1 MKIDFANLFVKYGA
15 ATAKKIKQNVVGVVV
30 VVVVMKMCFKLIDRL
45 VTSKPRKNQI
55 MAASDQEKRGKTVCV

>member
-15 ATAKKIKQNVVGVVV
+15 ATAKKIKQNVVGVL
-30 VVVVMKMCFKLIDRL
+30 VVVMKMCFKLIDRL

-55 MAASDQEKRGKTVCV
+55 MAASDQEKRGKTVCVWS

>member
-15 ATAKKIKQNVVGVVV
+15 ATAKKIKQNVVG

>member
-15 ATAKKIKQNVVGVVV
+15 ATAKKIKQNVVGV